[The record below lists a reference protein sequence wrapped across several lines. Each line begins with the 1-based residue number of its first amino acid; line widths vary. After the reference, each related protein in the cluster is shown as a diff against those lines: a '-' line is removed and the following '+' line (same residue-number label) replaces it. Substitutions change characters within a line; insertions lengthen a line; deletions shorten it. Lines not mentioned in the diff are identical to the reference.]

1 MIMNIIQDI
10 NEMNRYVTE
19 LRREGLTIGLV
30 PTMGALHEGHLSLME
45 YAKRET
51 DIVIASIFV
60 NPAQFGPKEDFKEYP
75 RDEDGDK
82 KKLELVGID
91 TLFFPSVSAM
101 YPDGFRTYVEVE
113 GSSQIMCGETRPIH
127 FRGAATVVLK
137 LFNIVRPHKAFFGQ
151 KDFQQT
157 VILRRMAY
165 DLNTGVD
172 VVVLP
177 TVREEDGLAMS
188 SRNKYLNQEER
199 KASTVLFS
207 SLRKAAGMFERGE
220 MSADILKK
228 EIVEMIAREPLAQ
241 LEYIAIANP
250 ETLQEEQ
257 EAREGTVIALA
268 ARIGRTRLIDNI
280 ILG

>member
-1 MIMNIIQDI
+1 MNIIQDI
-10 NEMNRYVTE
+10 NEMSSYVAE

-75 RDEDGDK
+75 RDEEGDK
-82 KKLELVGID
+82 EKLEAAGID
-91 TLFFPSVSAM
+91 TLLLPSASAI
-101 YPDGFRTYVEVE
+101 YPEGFRTYVEVE
-113 GSSQIMCGETRPIH
+113 GLSHIMCGEARPIH
-127 FRGAATVVLK
+127 FRGVATVVLK

-157 VILRRMAY
+157 VILRWMAY

-199 KASTVLFS
+199 KASTVLFR

-220 MSADILKK
+220 RSADILKK

-250 ETLQEEQ
+250 ETLQGEQ
-257 EAREGTVIALA
+257 EAREGTVISLA

>member
-1 MIMNIIQDI
+1 MNIIQDI
-10 NEMNRYVTE
+10 NEMNLYVTE

-45 YAKRET
+45 YAKRDA

-82 KKLELVGID
+82 KKLESVGID
-91 TLFFPSVSAM
+91 TLFLPSSSAM
-101 YPDGFRTYVEVE
+101 YPGGFRTYVEVE
-113 GSSQIMCGETRPIH
+113 GLSHIMCGEARPIH
-127 FRGAATVVLK
+127 FRGVATVVLK

-220 MSADILKK
+220 RSADILKK
-228 EIVEMIAREPLAQ
+228 EIVEMIAREPLSQ
-241 LEYIAIANP
+241 LEYIVIANP
-250 ETLQEEQ
+250 ETLQEEH

-268 ARIGRTRLIDNI
+268 ARIGKTRLIDNI